1 MATKRNND
9 KKGSQTQSNK
19 KASQDQNSL
28 NTNAIPF
35 QNIEEKAK
43 ELDPMIQVDHFDN
56 ATNEKDRWF
65 DYIGPEMNQ
74 TTYPNNNLMFE
85 QWKEI
90 QNQIHNDNRNNDF
103 PMPNVQNVTLI
114 FIHFNQ
120 KLVLMIIL

>member
-1 MATKRNND
+1 
-9 KKGSQTQSNK
+9 
-19 KASQDQNSL
+19 
-28 NTNAIPF
+28 
-35 QNIEEKAK
+35 
-43 ELDPMIQVDHFDN
+43 
-56 ATNEKDRWF
+56 
-65 DYIGPEMNQ
+65 MNQ
-74 TTYPNNNLMFE
+74 TTYPNSNLMFE

>member
-1 MATKRNND
+1 
-9 KKGSQTQSNK
+9 
-19 KASQDQNSL
+19 
-28 NTNAIPF
+28 
-35 QNIEEKAK
+35 
-43 ELDPMIQVDHFDN
+43 
-56 ATNEKDRWF
+56 
-65 DYIGPEMNQ
+65 MNQ
-74 TTYPNNNLMFE
+74 TTYPSSNLMFE